1 MSSGSLSSLIPN
13 GSSDYD
19 TDRHSVFSLNSDA
32 TEATTVNDNN
42 DGADRVKV
50 AVRVRPFTKE
60 EKARNVKCII
70 SMQDNSTDVL
80 DPTFYSG
87 EITHDIDKD
96 HYTRR
101 FNFDHS
107 FWSHI
112 PTDPSAATQA
122 IVFNA
127 LGSYL
132 LDNALR
138 GYNCSLFAYG
148 QTGSGKTHTMI
159 GEEGGSLQ
167 GKESGS
173 GGLDMSEIGVVPR
186 LCKELFERV
195 KAASVPPPPPPVDPD
210 GNPHPQPVARDGRL
224 VRAGVVVQ
232 FYEIYNES
240 VRDLF
245 APTTNTKHTLR
256 VREDPKTG
264 VFVEKLT
271 SHPVKNYQMVMSLLE
286 KGSNARTTASTNMNA
301 TSSRSHAVFCLML
314 RAEIE
319 EPSTPGVINERISKI
334 SLVDLAGSE
343 RANATGVTGDRL
355 REAANINKSL
365 STLGDVI
372 KALTKKSS
380 AKNSNFIPY
389 RNSALTWLLKDSLG
403 GNSKTVMLA
412 AISPSEHHYN
422 ETMSTLRYVERAKQI
437 VNNAVVNDGET
448 NPVVLLLRQ
457 EINRLRDDLGKQ
469 DVRFR
474 EQEMIWERKVET
486 QTNKFEAKERRFEEI
501 ITRCITEKET
511 QVGQLMR
518 EKEKQ
523 QEALEEASGA
533 NAILLEQI
541 DEVSTNMGNV
551 EEEKKKC
558 EGEISA
564 LLQKLN
570 LVGADKENQS
580 AKLQK
585 DIQKEQR
592 EKYELKLTLESL
604 KVEFNGEKE
613 KIRAIVAERDKSIQA
628 LHIDCQSAKDEIRK
642 LEETKSREVMELN
655 ELVRCK
661 EGTLANIVEAKAKVA
676 QEFEQFKIDAID
688 AERKLQKE
696 GDIAFQD
703 LQIVKKQ
710 AEIDMKAAA
719 SKWLE
724 EKVAFNK
731 RIEDIKL
738 DNEGQLEKSAL
749 EVQRLND
756 ITEELRRQIEER
768 EKASK
773 RELET
778 ALMEAN
784 ENMRKMDEGHQT
796 KLADLKLQMEE
807 VRQAE
812 IASLVQA
819 NKQASQEIKEECAI
833 ELANSK
839 EALLKEQNEALSVLR
854 EEHTA
859 VLQKAHD
866 DHSAEHASTVDQHA
880 KATDELMQQKD
891 SELAALREEHAALLQ
906 KAHDDHSAEHAST
919 VDQHAKATDELM
931 QQKDSE
937 LAALREEHAALL
949 QQTKDD
955 HSAEHASTLD
965 QVRSTLLKEKEDELA
980 AVKASLVASHDE
992 AVANLQADLTKMKDS
1007 ELAAL
1012 REEHAAVLQKAH
1024 EDHSAEHA
1032 STVDQHAK
1040 ATDELMQQKDSELA
1054 ALREEHA
1061 ALLQQTKDDHSAE
1074 HASTLD
1080 QVRSTLLKEK
1090 EDELAAV
1097 KASLV
1102 ASHDEAVAN
1111 LQADLTKMKDSELA
1125 ALREEHAA
1133 LLKQK
1138 HDEQQSAHATEIEK
1152 IRGEHDSLIQ
1162 SVKSDVSQ
1170 TMEQHAQLIK
1180 DIKADHD
1187 GEINKAKS
1195 EHQTLYDQ
1203 ALAAQKQTTA
1213 EHESKLHEV
1222 NESHASAIAELNRK
1236 LETLTEDLINEK
1248 KNSATL
1254 ETEKANEINTVDMLL
1269 VEKNELNKS
1278 LEQAVRALQTQVD
1291 NEQEKIQEKKME
1303 NESLQQS
1310 LKLFEEEMATAQ
1322 MELGQLKESRD
1333 DIQLQLEASQSSLFD
1348 EIAKNESHEVN
1359 IKELKEEAAKQ
1370 ERHIELLEQEAS
1382 SHSDA
1387 IKQVESQLERAAT
1400 DKANINRKYL
1410 EGVEKV
1416 DKMKSE
1422 TTIMSD
1428 ELKGSK
1434 TELKEYKKNFDT
1446 MEKDFIQAKLETAE
1460 TKTAFDQL
1468 KLKNKILEQDYVNV
1482 KLKLAEAC
1490 ANLDDCR
1497 AIVANF
1503 AKPRKAKK

>member
-880 KATDELMQQKD
+880 KATNELMQQ
-891 SELAALREEHAALLQ
+891 
-906 KAHDDHSAEHAST
+906 
-919 VDQHAKATDELM
+919 
-931 QQKDSE
+931 
-937 LAALREEHAALL
+937 
-949 QQTKDD
+949 
-955 HSAEHASTLD
+955 
-965 QVRSTLLKEKEDELA
+965 
-980 AVKASLVASHDE
+980 
-992 AVANLQADLTKMKDS
+992 KDS

-1024 EDHSAEHA
+1024 DDHSAEHA